1 MYVGPLPRVRIGCH
15 AGDAVTD
22 HENPPE
28 RPPPRSGPEIFEDL
42 RVLAQSDG
50 ALHEISAMLY
60 RDWVVTI
67 DMVEGRIIDDPGHRW
82 SISKLNK
89 NEFLLLLGLMTQSDH
104 DRTYQIV
111 TADQTFAERADKL
124 LREFHD
130 RVLED
135 VGISFDPETKTMPD
149 RADSLGYLARESIYY
164 GAESFYVHQF
174 LKFGR
179 QRYREDMD
187 WLLRNVGASI
197 RPLLDIA
204 KHIVDQV
211 NKQMNGT
218 LHARQLGHEFNNG
231 DLTNS
236 MLISKADLRAKFGD
250 KADAFTRKFVTPI
263 SGVNEGFTD
272 PFAINQLAIS
282 PIIELGDYLYVPHQ
296 YRLME
301 SLYESPF
308 YWMVADKTYEDTHS
322 KHRGAF
328 LEATASQIFQSVF
341 GKENVFENVLVH
353 RGGKDEVGEIDV
365 LVLYGEF
372 AIVVQAKSKRVTLKA
387 RAGDL
392 SALNKDF
399 NDAIQTP
406 YTQALKCIEAIKAD
420 GTCTTKDGK
429 RLELHGLPRIFPMVV
444 LSDPFPAST
453 FLSRTMLK
461 QEEGIAPV
469 IWDIGVLDCVARIL
483 PTPVELLFYLKSRS
497 DVFANVM
504 SDSEYNFLGYH
515 LKAKLALG
523 DDADFMML
531 ERDFASSIDDFMISA
546 DVGAPSKRPIGI
558 LERLEMPVI
567 SELLTDLK
575 QAPPEVA
582 SVVIDLYDFS
592 GAMLKDMS
600 ATIVDVRNEIRATG
614 KTIKAFSVLTE
625 SGGITYAVTRDWNR
639 NAAAAAEAIGVK
651 NKYEQKRDRW
661 YVIVDCVKTDRPVDG
676 LAPLVWPWKDDPE
689 AAKQAEMA
697 NQMFTT
703 RQVPRIV
710 GQGFKKATET

>member
-1 MYVGPLPRVRIGCH
+1 M
-15 AGDAVTD
+15 TD

-28 RPPPRSGPEIFEDL
+28 RSPPRSAQDIFEDL
-42 RVLAQSDG
+42 RVLVQSDG

-60 RDWVVTI
+60 RDWVVTV
-67 DMVEGRIIDDPGHRW
+67 DVAEGRVVDDPEHRW

-89 NEFLLLLGLMTQSDH
+89 NEFLLLLGLMIQSDH

-135 VGISFDPETKTMPD
+135 VGISFDPETKTITD
-149 RADSLGYLARESIYY
+149 REDSLGYLARESIYY

-204 KHIVDQV
+204 KHIVDHV
-211 NKQMNGT
+211 NMQMNGT
-218 LHARQLGHEFNNG
+218 IHARQQGHEFNNG

-236 MLISKADLRAKFGD
+236 MLVPKSELRKKFGD
-250 KADAFTRKFVTPI
+250 KADAFMRKFVTPI
-263 SGVNEGFTD
+263 RGVNKDFTD

-308 YWMVADKTYEDTHS
+308 YWMMADKAYEDTHARN
-322 KHRGAF
+322 RGAF
-328 LEATASQIFQSVF
+328 LEATTTQILKSVF
-341 GKENVFENVLVH
+341 GEKNVFENVLVH
-353 RGGKDEVGEIDV
+353 LDGKDEVGEIDV

-372 AIVVQAKSKRVTLKA
+372 VIVVQVKSKRITLKA
-387 RAGDL
+387 RTGDL

-399 NDAIQTP
+399 SDAIQAP
-406 YTQALKCIEAIKAD
+406 YAQALKCIEAIKAG
-420 GTCTTKDGK
+420 GTCSTKGGR
-429 RLELHGLPRIFPMVV
+429 RLDLHGLPRFFPMVV

-453 FLSRTMLK
+453 FLSQAMLK

-469 IWDIGVLDCVARIL
+469 IWDIGVLDCVGRIL
-483 PTPVELLFYLKSRS
+483 PTPIELLFYLKSRS
-497 DVFANVM
+497 DVFASIM

-515 LKAKLALG
+515 LKAKLVLG
-523 DDADFMML
+523 YDADFMTL
-531 ERDFASSIDDFMISA
+531 ERDFAGAIDDFMISA
-546 DVGAPSKRPIGI
+546 DVGAPSERPVGI
-558 LERLEMPVI
+558 LERLKMPVI
-567 SELLTDLK
+567 SDLLADLK

-592 GAMLKDMS
+592 GAMLKDIS
-600 ATIVDVRNEIRATG
+600 STIVDLRNEVRVTG
-614 KTIKAFSVLTE
+614 KAIKAFSILTE
-625 SGGITYAVTRDWNR
+625 SGGITYAVTRDCNK

-661 YVIVDCVKTDRPVDG
+661 YVIVDCIKTENPVDG
-676 LAPLVWPWKDDPE
+676 LAPLVWPWKEDSE
-689 AAKQAEMA
+689 AAKQAEMV
-697 NQMFTT
+697 NQMFKT
-703 RQVPRIV
+703 QHVPRTV
-710 GQGFKKATET
+710 GQGFKKAPGS